1 MATRIRDESQ
11 IFFCTSRRFRL
22 HYLCDRREREIF
34 VERSEKFLLHTYI
47 AVQQTILNLD
57 KCASIWIFSL
67 SLSFFATQ
75 TVRSKFSRYVFAF
88 AFAWLA
94 LQSIKTN
101 WICCVACTQCVCN
114 FTTRTITHHTLKHIR
129 MDGSVVN
136 RKRHSHTHTLEVK
149 LFRRLCDRLKP
160 EAPS

>member
-67 SLSFFATQ
+67 SLFLFLPPKLWG
-75 TVRSKFSRYVFAF
+75 RS
-88 AFAWLA
+88 LA
-94 LQSIKTN
+94 VMCLLLRSHDWHFRASKPIGFVV
-101 WICCVACTQCVCN
+101 WRAHSACAISLLVQLRTTHWSTFGWMVPWW
-114 FTTRTITHHTLKHIR
+114 TEKDTRT
-129 MDGSVVN
+129 
-136 RKRHSHTHTLEVK
+136 HTHTHSKWNYLE
-149 LFRRLCDRLKP
+149 DY
-160 EAPS
+160 ATG